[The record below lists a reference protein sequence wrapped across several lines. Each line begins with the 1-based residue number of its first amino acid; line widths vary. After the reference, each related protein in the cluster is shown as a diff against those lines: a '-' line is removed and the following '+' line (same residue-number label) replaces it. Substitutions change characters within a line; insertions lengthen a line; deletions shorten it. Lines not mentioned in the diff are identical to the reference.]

1 MREDL
6 RLMKACQAVFWLAAP
21 ATPSCLS
28 ENHVRAVD
36 IS

>member
-21 ATPSCLS
+21 HDALS
-28 ENHVRAVD
+28 VPGPEDAP
-36 IS
+36 

>member
-21 ATPSCLS
+21 A
-28 ENHVRAVD
+28 
-36 IS
+36 

>member
-21 ATPSCLS
+21 PLRHVSQRIMS
-28 ENHVRAVD
+28 EL
-36 IS
+36 